1 MENVTIQNIPT
12 QSKTQHLK
20 ISFDAEEGRVVY
32 LNGVEG
38 LRWGPGVWCVRV
50 LIHGRW
56 SGGEDR
62 NLKAVKKGF
71 RELLVKKRRTCICY
85 GLLVWALVELG

>member
-1 MENVTIQNIPT
+1 M
-12 QSKTQHLK
+12 
-20 ISFDAEEGRVVY
+20 VY

-71 RELLVKKRRTCICY
+71 RELLGGKKGEPVFVMAYLC
-85 GLLVWALVELG
+85 GLWLNWDSAGLW

>member
-1 MENVTIQNIPT
+1 M
-12 QSKTQHLK
+12 
-20 ISFDAEEGRVVY
+20 VY

-38 LRWGPGVWCVRV
+38 LGWGPGVWCVRV

-71 RELLVKKRRTCICY
+71 RELLVKKKENLYLLWLTCV
-85 GLLVWALVELG
+85 GSG